1 MSTPRLQKPQR
12 GITLTGLFIA
22 LFVLI
27 AAALLGMKLIPP
39 YMEFA
44 TARNAI
50 QAIAQDRLGTTT
62 PQEIRRAFDSR
73 ASIDDITAIKAA
85 DLDITKEGGEIVISF
100 AYRKEVPLFS
110 NVGVYMDF
118 AASSRNP

>member
-1 MSTPRLQKPQR
+1 MNTQNLQNLQR
-12 GITLTGLFIA
+12 GITLSGLFVI
-22 LFVLI
+22 LFLVI
-27 AAALLGMKLIPP
+27 VAALLGMKLIPP
-39 YMEFA
+39 YMEYA
-44 TARNAI
+44 TAKNAI
-50 QAIAQDRLGTTT
+50 QQISRDRVGAT

-73 ASIDDITAIKAA
+73 ATVDDITAVKAA
-85 DLDITKEGGEIVISF
+85 DLDITKEGNEIVISF

>member
-1 MSTPRLQKPQR
+1 MRTQNLHKLQR
-12 GITLTGLFIA
+12 GLSLSA
-22 LFVLI
+22 LFVWLFILI
-27 AAALLGMKLIPP
+27 VAALLGMKLIPP

-50 QAIAQDRLGTTT
+50 QAIAADRLGTTT
-62 PQEIRRAFDSR
+62 PQEIRRAFDNR
-73 ASIDDITAIKAA
+73 ATIDDITAIKAQ
-85 DLDITKEGGEIVISF
+85 DLEITKDGGEIVISF

-118 AASSRNP
+118 AASSKP